1 MKRLICIIL
10 VLSGF
15 VFSAAAQQESLID
28 TVYTING
35 WKNEQSSST
44 DIINENVISNVGTNI
59 YDWFAFSSGRLGAD
73 NTQQYQA
80 YTNTAL
86 DTINESTFSVPDY
99 ERLALCCAACGGDIA
114 DNGLLQRAVFD
125 NFNKEN
131 LKDKIVNQLIYALL
145 TLDTRCYKIPD
156 NTDLTRYDIICEIL
170 SRQKDSGALWM
181 MNENTPET
189 DLTAM
194 MITALSPYAN
204 GGELFTFSENNVEKS
219 VTIGQ
224 AIDKALL
231 YLSSAQAD
239 DGTMINWGSSSCE
252 TTAQTIIALTTYGI
266 DIHTDERFI
275 KNGNTLLDGM
285 MTYKLDNGG
294 FAHSFGGAGNAD
306 GYAST
311 QAMYTCI
318 ALVRNKNGYRTL
330 YDMQNEFT
338 AEQASIIQSI
348 SNDIESVNTP
358 DTARIEDIL
367 DRCNAVSVC
376 DRRYIQNYSKLE
388 DMLSECGIE
397 NTAAYTADELGV
409 NLKYDNTV
417 TDITS
422 PITKTS
428 NESLDVLN
436 DNFSK
441 LEESLPATPQK
452 QIGQSQYVQTAF
464 ACVCCIIAV
473 FVLAENRRKRNK
485 K

>member
-1 MKRLICIIL
+1 M
-10 VLSGF
+10 LS
-15 VFSAAAQQESLID
+15 
-28 TVYTING
+28 
-35 WKNEQSSST
+35 
-44 DIINENVISNVGTNI
+44 
-59 YDWFAFSSGRLGAD
+59 
-73 NTQQYQA
+73 
-80 YTNTAL
+80 
-86 DTINESTFSVPDY
+86 
-99 ERLALCCAACGGDIA
+99 
-114 DNGLLQRAVFD
+114 
-125 NFNKEN
+125 
-131 LKDKIVNQLIYALL
+131 
-145 TLDTRCYKIPD
+145 IPD
-156 NTDLTRYDIICEIL
+156 C
-170 SRQKDSGALWM
+170 
-181 MNENTPET
+181 
-189 DLTAM
+189 
-194 MITALSPYAN
+194 
-204 GGELFTFSENNVEKS
+204 
-219 VTIGQ
+219 
-224 AIDKALL
+224 
-231 YLSSAQAD
+231 
-239 DGTMINWGSSSCE
+239 
-252 TTAQTIIALTTYGI
+252 
-266 DIHTDERFI
+266 
-275 KNGNTLLDGM
+275 
-285 MTYKLDNGG
+285 
-294 FAHSFGGAGNAD
+294 
-306 GYAST
+306 
-311 QAMYTCI
+311 
-318 ALVRNKNGYRTL
+318 
-330 YDMQNEFT
+330 
-338 AEQASIIQSI
+338 IIQSI